1 MTLTRG
7 HIAAYLNSQFSNL
20 GAAIGQNSDPLVGF
34 KEDVDAALRK
44 LGVARANLAT
54 ATLEDSQEE
63 AAETLAE
70 YYAARR
76 IWRQL
81 GDRTN
86 LSLGGNSVNFTDQRM
101 HVKTMM
107 DDAATRC
114 AQLGYS
120 VTGEGM
126 SMGYLNLDW
135 IQPEPTTL

>member
-81 GDRTN
+81 GDRTIRSGLWQAD
-86 LSLGGNSVNFTDQRM
+86 LSSRRKPGLPVRWASR
-101 HVKTMM
+101 
-107 DDAATRC
+107 
-114 AQLGYS
+114 L
-120 VTGEGM
+120 
-126 SMGYLNLDW
+126 
-135 IQPEPTTL
+135 